1 MRRAEGRDKSWKGGK
16 GKGKGERDVSDVLEH
31 QISQV
36 ICLQKCQVTIWQ
48 KDVDKK
54 YANSFAKKTC

>member
-1 MRRAEGRDKSWKGGK
+1 MEGGGEK
-16 GKGKGERDVSDVLEH
+16 RKGKGERDVSDVLGH

-54 YANSFAKKTC
+54 YANSFAEKTC

>member
-1 MRRAEGRDKSWKGGK
+1 MEGEGGE
-16 GKGKGERDVSDVLEH
+16 GKGKGERDVSDVLKH

-48 KDVDKK
+48 KDVDKN
-54 YANSFAKKTC
+54 ANSFAEKTC